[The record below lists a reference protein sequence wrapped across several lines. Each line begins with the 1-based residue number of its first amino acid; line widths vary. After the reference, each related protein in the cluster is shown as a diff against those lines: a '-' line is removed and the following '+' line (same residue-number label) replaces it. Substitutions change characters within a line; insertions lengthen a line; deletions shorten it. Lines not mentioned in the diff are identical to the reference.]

1 MLHAALHKLVH
12 HHADLTRE
20 EARGVMDE
28 ILSGREGDPLIA
40 AFLAGLAVKGE
51 SVEELV
57 GFAQAIRARATDL
70 GIRVAQDISGTERE
84 ALVDTCGTG
93 GDVSGTF
100 NISTAVSF
108 VVAGAGIRV
117 AKHGNRSATSKCGS
131 ADVMEALGVRLD
143 MPAERL
149 SAALDEVGIVFLFAQ
164 AMHSAMKYA
173 APARKALRPLRTAFN
188 LLGPLT
194 NPAGASVQ
202 VVGVYE
208 AAVAEKIAL
217 ALRELGS
224 QRAFVV
230 HGMDGLDEITT
241 TSETLV
247 AEVYAQEVSTYK
259 LSPGDFGVPAARV
272 SDLAGSDSAEEN
284 ARLVREVLAGATGPR
299 RDVVLVNASAAL
311 VAAGRAKQW
320 REGVAVA
327 AESIDSGAAWAKLE
341 SLAKFS
347 QSAMQ

>member
-1 MLHAALHKLVH
+1 MLHEALHKLVH

-57 GFAQAIRARATDL
+57 GFALAIRARAVDL
-70 GIRVAQDISGTERE
+70 GIKVAEDISGTERE

-108 VVAGAGIRV
+108 VVAGAGVRV

-143 MPAERL
+143 LPAERL
-149 SAALDEVGIVFLFAQ
+149 AAALDEVGIVFLFAQ

-173 APARKALRPLRTAFN
+173 APARRALRPLRTAFN

-208 AAVAEKIAL
+208 ASVAEKIAL

-224 QRAFVV
+224 KRAFVV
-230 HGMDGLDEITT
+230 HGLDGLDEISTT
-241 TSETLV
+241 GETLV
-247 AEVYAQEVSTYK
+247 AEVASNEVGTYL
-259 LSPGDFGVPAARV
+259 LSPRDFGVPRATMR
-272 SDLAGSDSAEEN
+272 DLAGSDSAAEN
-284 ARLVREVLAGATGPR
+284 AALVRDVLSGAPGPR
-299 RDVVLVNASAAL
+299 RDIVLVNASAAL
-311 VAAGRAKQW
+311 VAAGRASSW
-320 REGVAVA
+320 LAGVAMA
-327 AESIDSGAAWAKLE
+327 AASIDSGAAREKLE
-341 SLAKFS
+341 SLAAFS
-347 QSAMQ
+347 QS

>member
-1 MLHAALHKLVH
+1 MLHEALHKLVH

-20 EARGVMDE
+20 EARAVMEE

-51 SVEELV
+51 AVEELV
-57 GFAQAIRARATDL
+57 GFAQAIRARAVDL
-70 GIRVAQDISGTERE
+70 GLRVAEDISDTERE

-108 VVAGAGIRV
+108 VVAGAGVRV

-143 MPAERL
+143 LPAARL
-149 SAALDEVGIVFLFAQ
+149 AGALDQVGIVFLFAQ

-173 APARKALRPLRTAFN
+173 APARRALRPLRTAFN

-208 AAVAEKIAL
+208 QSSAAKVAL
-217 ALRELGS
+217 ALRELGT
-224 QRAFVV
+224 QHAFVV

-241 TSETLV
+241 TAETFV
-247 AEVYAQEVSTYK
+247 AEVNPTGVRIARVS
-259 LSPGDFGVPAARV
+259 PEDFGVPRATIA
-272 SDLAGSDSAEEN
+272 DLAGSDNAEEN
-284 ARLVREVLAGATGPR
+284 AVLVLEVLAGKPGPR
-299 RDVVLVNASAAL
+299 RDIVLVNAAAAL
-311 VAAGRAKQW
+311 VAAGRASNW
-320 REGVAVA
+320 REGVSM
-327 AESIDSGAAWAKLE
+327 AERSIDTGAARDKLAM
-341 SLAKFS
+341 LAAFS
-347 QSAMQ
+347 QG

>member
-1 MLHAALHKLVH
+1 MLHEALHKLVH
-12 HHADLTRE
+12 HHADLTRQ
-20 EARGVMDE
+20 EARAVMDE
-28 ILSGREGDPLIA
+28 ILSGQEGDPLIA

-57 GFAQAIRARATDL
+57 GFAQAIRARDMDL
-70 GIRVAQDISGTERE
+70 GLSASEDISGTERE

-108 VVAGAGIRV
+108 VVAGSGVRV

-143 MPAERL
+143 LPPDRL
-149 SAALDEVGIVFLFAQ
+149 KLALDQVGIVFLFAQ

-173 APARKALRPLRTAFN
+173 APARRALRPLRTAFN

-208 AAVAEKIAL
+208 EKAAEKIAL

-224 QRAFVV
+224 KRAFVV
-230 HGMDGLDEITT
+230 HGDDGLDEITT
-241 TSETLV
+241 TTTTFV
-247 AEVYAQEVSTYK
+247 AEVTSDGVKTYRV
-259 LSPGDFGVPAARV
+259 SPGDFGVTPAAKQ
-272 SDLAGSDSAEEN
+272 DLAGSDSAEDN
-284 ARLVREVLAGATGPR
+284 AAIVRQVLDGERGPR
-299 RDVVLVNASAAL
+299 RDIVLVNAAA
-311 VAAGRAKQW
+311 
-320 REGVAVA
+320 
-327 AESIDSGAAWAKLE
+327 
-341 SLAKFS
+341 
-347 QSAMQ
+347 

>member
-1 MLHAALHKLVH
+1 
-12 HHADLTRE
+12 
-20 EARGVMDE
+20 MDE
-28 ILSGREGDPLIA
+28 ILSGKEGDPLIA

-57 GFAQAIRARATDL
+57 GFAQAIRARAVDL
-70 GIRVAQDISGTERE
+70 GIKVAEDISGTERE

-108 VVAGAGIRV
+108 VVAGAGVRV

-143 MPAERL
+143 LPAERL
-149 SAALDEVGIVFLFAQ
+149 AAALDEVGIVFLFAQ

-173 APARKALRPLRTAFN
+173 APARRALRPLRTAFN

-208 AAVAEKIAL
+208 ASVAEKIAL

-224 QRAFVV
+224 KRAFVV
-230 HGMDGLDEITT
+230 HGLDGLDEISTT
-241 TSETLV
+241 GETLV
-247 AEVYAQEVSTYK
+247 AEVASGEVGTYL
-259 LSPGDFGVPAARV
+259 LSPRDFGVPRATMR
-272 SDLAGSDSAEEN
+272 DLAGSDSAAEN
-284 ARLVREVLAGATGPR
+284 AALVRDVLSGAPGPR
-299 RDVVLVNASAAL
+299 RDIVLVNASAAL
-311 VAAGRAKQW
+311 VAAGRASSW
-320 REGVAVA
+320 LDGVAMA
-327 AESIDSGAAWAKLE
+327 AESIDSSAARGKLE
-341 SLAKFS
+341 SLAAFS
-347 QSAMQ
+347 ER

>member
-1 MLHAALHKLVH
+1 MLHEALHKLVH
-12 HHADLTRE
+12 HHADLTRA
-20 EARGVMDE
+20 EARAVMDE
-28 ILSGREGDPLIA
+28 ILSGQEGDPLIA

-51 SVEELV
+51 AVEELV
-57 GFAQAIRARATDL
+57 GFAQAIRARAVDL
-70 GIRVAQDISGTERE
+70 GIRVAEDISGTERE

-108 VVAGAGIRV
+108 VVAGAGVRV

-143 MPAERL
+143 LPAGRL
-149 SAALDEVGIVFLFAQ
+149 AAALDEVGIVFLFAQ

-173 APARKALRPLRTAFN
+173 APARRALRPLRTAFN

-208 AAVAEKIAL
+208 AKVAEKIAL

-224 QRAFVV
+224 KRAFVV
-230 HGMDGLDEITT
+230 HGLDGLDEISTT
-241 TSETLV
+241 RETLV
-247 AEVYAQEVSTYK
+247 AEVAQSDVSTYY
-259 LSPGDFGVPAARV
+259 LSPEDFGVPRATMR
-272 SDLAGSDSAEEN
+272 DLAGSDSAVEN
-284 ARLVREVLAGATGPR
+284 AEMVREVLNGVPGPR
-299 RDVVLVNASAAL
+299 RDIVLVNAAAAL
-311 VAAGRAKQW
+311 VAAGRACNW
-320 REGVAVA
+320 CEGMALA
-327 AESIDSGAAWAKLE
+327 ASAIDIGAARAKLE
-341 SLAKFS
+341 SLAAFS
-347 QSAMQ
+347 QE

>member
-1 MLHAALHKLVH
+1 MLHEALHKLVH

-20 EARGVMDE
+20 EARAVMEE
-28 ILSGREGDPLIA
+28 ILSGQEGDPLIA

-51 SVEELV
+51 AVEELV
-57 GFAQAIRARATDL
+57 GFAQAIRGRATDL
-70 GIRVAQDISGTERE
+70 GIRVAEDISGTERE

-108 VVAGAGIRV
+108 VVAGAGVSV

-143 MPAERL
+143 LPPDRL
-149 SAALDEVGIVFLFAQ
+149 KLALDQVGIVFLFAQ

-173 APARKALRPLRTAFN
+173 APARRALRPLRTAFN

-208 AAVAEKIAL
+208 QASAEKLAR
-217 ALRELGS
+217 ALRELGT

-230 HGMDGLDEITT
+230 HGLDGLDEITT
-241 TSETLV
+241 TTETFV
-247 AEVYAQEVSTYK
+247 ADVRPASVETYRISPENFAVPRAK
-259 LSPGDFGVPAARV
+259 LA
-272 SDLAGSDSAEEN
+272 DLAGSDSAADN
-284 ARLVREVLAGATGPR
+284 AALVREVLAGTPGPR
-299 RDVVLVNASAAL
+299 RDIVLVN
-311 VAAGRAKQW
+311 
-320 REGVAVA
+320 
-327 AESIDSGAAWAKLE
+327 
-341 SLAKFS
+341 
-347 QSAMQ
+347 

>member
-1 MLHAALHKLVH
+1 MLHEALHKLVH
-12 HHADLTRE
+12 HKADLTRD

-57 GFAQAIRARATDL
+57 GFAQAIRARAVDL
-70 GIRVAQDISGTERE
+70 GIRVAEDISGTERE

-108 VVAGAGIRV
+108 VVAGGGVRV

-143 MPAERL
+143 LPADRL
-149 SAALDEVGIVFLFAQ
+149 AAALDEVGIVFLFAQ
-164 AMHSAMKYA
+164 AMHSAMKFA
-173 APARKALRPLRTAFN
+173 APARRALRPLRTAFN

-194 NPAGASVQ
+194 NPAGASTQ

-208 AAVAEKIAL
+208 ASVVEKLARAL
-217 ALRELGS
+217 HELGS
-224 QRAFVV
+224 QSAFVV

-241 TSETLV
+241 TTETLI
-247 AEVYAQEVSTYK
+247 AEVNASGVRTYRI
-259 LSPGDFGVPAARV
+259 SPADFGVPSARV

-284 ARLVREVLAGATGPR
+284 AAIVRDVLAGSPGPR
-299 RDVVLVNASAAL
+299 RDIVLVNASAAF
-311 VAAGRAKQW
+311 VAAGRAQNW
-320 REGVAVA
+320 REGVAMA
-327 AESIDSGAAWAKLE
+327 AQSIDSGAARGKLE
-341 SLAKFS
+341 SLAAFS
-347 QSAMQ
+347 AV

>member
-1 MLHAALHKLVH
+1 MLHEALHKLVH

-20 EARGVMDE
+20 ESRAVMEE

-40 AFLAGLAVKGE
+40 AFLAALAVKGE
-51 SVEELV
+51 AVEELV
-57 GFAQAIRARATDL
+57 GFAQAIRARAVDL
-70 GIRVAQDISGTERE
+70 GIRVGEDLSGTERE

-108 VVAGAGIRV
+108 VVAGAGVRV

-143 MPAERL
+143 MPAARL
-149 SAALDEVGIVFLFAQ
+149 HEALDQVGIVFLFAQ

-173 APARKALRPLRTAFN
+173 APARRALRPLRTAFN

-194 NPAGASVQ
+194 NPAGASAQ

-208 AAVAEKIAL
+208 KKSAEKLAV
-217 ALRELGS
+217 ALRELGV

-230 HGMDGLDEITT
+230 HGLDGLDEITT
-241 TSETLV
+241 TTGTYV
-247 AEVYAQEVSTYK
+247 AEVGIDGVRFSFIAPE
-259 LSPGDFGVPAARV
+259 DFGVPRATIA
-272 SDLAGSDSAEEN
+272 DLAGSDNAQEN
-284 ARLVREVLAGATGPR
+284 AVLVLDVLSGKPGPR
-299 RDVVLVNASAAL
+299 RDIVLVNASAAL
-311 VAAGRAKQW
+311 VAAGRARDW
-320 REGVAVA
+320 LEGVAMA
-327 AESIDSGAAWAKLE
+327 AASIDSGAAQRKLTM
-341 SLAKFS
+341 LAEFS
-347 QSAMQ
+347 QQA